1 MPTAATADTTVL
13 YNRVPRVTS
22 DFWIIKLMAV
32 TMGETAA
39 DYLNVQIGLGLT
51 MTSLIMSLVLA
62 VALVW
67 QFSQSAMCLPLIG
80 FRWC

>member
-1 MPTAATADTTVL
+1 MPIAATADTAVL
-13 YNRVPRVTS
+13 YNRVPRVTA

-51 MTSLIMSLVLA
+51 MTSLIRGDA
-62 VALVW
+62 RRW
-67 QFSQSAMCLPLIG
+67 FSMNCG
-80 FRWC
+80 G